1 MKEWKKAISDRIVE
15 EAKGSKI
22 VMLRSVARD
31 MMGEKIVHIRR
42 QDAMDIMLDAESRC
56 SDMKLACTV
65 NGGDDKI
72 SFFQTACLVDKSL
85 EFEEGPE
92 EY

>member
-15 EAKGSKI
+15 EAKGTKI
-22 VMLRSVARD
+22 VMLRDVVRD
-31 MMGEKIVHIRR
+31 MMGEKIVHVRR
-42 QDAMDIMLDAESRC
+42 QDAMDIMRDAESRC
-56 SDMKLACTV
+56 SDMKLV
-65 NGGDDKI
+65 RMVKNKDDKS

-85 EFEEGPE
+85 KFDDGSE